1 MIRIYRVKI
10 KILVVITD
18 VLDKKFKKGMDE
30 GIRMVLII
38 AEKFFFS
45 KLIKHF
51 RVSDK
56 FNSRS

>member
-1 MIRIYRVKI
+1 M

-38 AEKFFFS
+38 AEKFFFFEVDQTFQG
-45 KLIKHF
+45 L
-51 RVSDK
+51 
-56 FNSRS
+56 

>member
-1 MIRIYRVKI
+1 MYRVKI

-30 GIRMVLII
+30 GIRIVLII
-38 AEKFFFS
+38 VEKFFFS
-45 KLIKHF
+45 KLTKHV